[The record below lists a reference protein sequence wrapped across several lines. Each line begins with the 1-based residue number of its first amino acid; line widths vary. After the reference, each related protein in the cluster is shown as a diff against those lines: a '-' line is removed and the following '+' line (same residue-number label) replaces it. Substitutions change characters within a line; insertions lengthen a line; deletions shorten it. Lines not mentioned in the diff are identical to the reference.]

1 MRIGSLPALNEPC
14 LNATGVALLVSNP
27 MPHTVAPQPHP
38 IAAVAHRRGE
48 GILLGLNRS
57 AMIGETAALL
67 R

>member
-1 MRIGSLPALNEPC
+1 
-14 LNATGVALLVSNP
+14 